1 MDEAKTFNAITAP
14 IAMSAYLVYSSM
26 SCLSASDKGSPV
38 VVVFVVLVVVE
49 DLVADAVA
57 LVVA

>member
-1 MDEAKTFNAITAP
+1 
-14 IAMSAYLVYSSM
+14 MSAYLVYSSM

-38 VVVFVVLVVVE
+38 VVVDVVVE

-57 LVVA
+57 LVVAAAVLYS